1 MANKSQ
7 KIALILIY
15 ACLAML
21 VPTGLA
27 QLPQTPGLPQIPG
40 LSQIPRLSEISR
52 LLPQITKLFPNLGVE
67 GLSGANGQCL
77 SSLVDIP
84 GCLTQV
90 FGSLVNGQFSI
101 IGSSCCKAISEIEGN
116 CLSNLFPSNPIFAPL
131 LNTSCGQPSKGNGQ
145 ASGLTTSKAALP
157 WILPGNQDV
166 QECWSSLSGVPGCL
180 TDVMNSLFNGRVS
193 FFGTTCCKA
202 ITLVNDHCLPKLF
215 PFNPAFHSA
224 LKNICLT
231 GSGVGGPAASPLGA
245 DQITVS
251 KIYLPV
257 KLPFLGLSKGNWE
270 KDVAKCWSSLSS
282 INKCINEIYGTL
294 SRGKFS
300 VVSPACCKSITI
312 ISHKCWPKMFPLNPL
327 FPPML
332 KSKCAHSASKVAP
345 KPKRI

>member
-1 MANKSQ
+1 MAYKSQ
-7 KIALILIY
+7 RIALMLIY
-15 ACLAML
+15 ACLAVL

-40 LSQIPRLSEISR
+40 LSEISG
-52 LLPQITKLFPNLGVE
+52 LLPQITRLFPNLGAG

-116 CLSNLFPSNPIFAPL
+116 CLSKLFPSNPIFAPL
-131 LNTSCGQPSKGNGQ
+131 LNNSCGQPSKGNRQVFGIT
-145 ASGLTTSKAALP
+145 ASKAALP
-157 WILPGNQDV
+157 GILSGNQDI

-180 TDVMNSLFNGRVS
+180 TDVMNSIFNGRVN
-193 FFGTTCCKA
+193 FFGHTCCKA
-202 ITLVNDHCLPKLF
+202 ITLVSDHCLPKLF
-215 PFNPAFHSA
+215 PFNPAFHSTV
-224 LKNICLT
+224 KNVCLT
-231 GSGVGGPAASPLGA
+231 GSGVGGPTPSPLGV

-251 KIYLPV
+251 KLYLPG
-257 KLPFLGLSKGNWE
+257 KLPFLGLSDGNWE

-282 INKCINEIYGTL
+282 INRCVDEIYGTL

-300 VVSPACCKSITI
+300 LVGHACCKSITV

-327 FPPML
+327 FPSL
-332 KSKCAHSASKVAP
+332 LRRKCARSASRAAP
-345 KPKRI
+345 KPWRI